1 MRFKLTLLL
10 IIANLITFGLIW
22 ENAGG
27 NAETEISAQSL
38 FSADIPDVSV
48 TAANAGTSF
57 SLERR
62 ERDWFLEKPFSWR
75 ADAFAV
81 NRLLSELRFL
91 DNSLGFS
98 VEEVAGAGNTLSSYG
113 LEKPAA
119 TVTVR
124 DLSGTH
130 TLQVGKTTP
139 DGRSVYVLSP
149 DGKYII
155 PAPISL
161 LNAISQTPN

>member
-38 FSADIPDVSV
+38 FSADISDVSV
-48 TAANAGTSF
+48 NAANAGTSF
-57 SLERR
+57 ALERR

-113 LEKPAA
+113 LENPAA
-119 TVTVR
+119 TVTAKR
-124 DLSGTH
+124 FLASYLT
-130 TLQVGKTTP
+130 
-139 DGRSVYVLSP
+139 
-149 DGKYII
+149 
-155 PAPISL
+155 PISVT
-161 LNAISQTPN
+161 SS